1 MGGVEDEMH
10 DEAEQENEETPL
22 WGRGKNIYYQ
32 NKEVAF
38 HLIICL
44 TFILL

>member
-10 DEAEQENEETPL
+10 DEAEQETEERPL

-32 NKEVAF
+32 NKEVPF

-44 TFILL
+44 TFMT

>member
-1 MGGVEDEMH
+1 MGGVEDQMH
-10 DEAEQENEETPL
+10 DEAEQEKEEGPL

-38 HLIICL
+38 HLIIC
-44 TFILL
+44 

>member
-10 DEAEQENEETPL
+10 DEAEQEKEEM